1 MMRDGCSLELTL
13 GAAGLGAA
21 GLGSGFFSGSSL
33 ERSKVQ
39 LAAACLLQHMPSA
52 QSMPAVV
59 FSSFLGSGLGAAL
72 IGALETGLAGAW
84 YLERDIYLGSGLE
97 GYLL

>member
-52 QSMPAVV
+52 QSMPAF
-59 FSSFLGSGLGAAL
+59 FSSFLGCGLGAAL
-72 IGALETGLAGAW
+72 IGALETGLAGCW
-84 YLERDIYLGSGLE
+84 YLERDIYLGSGLA